1 MVSHQS
7 TKRGKLTLSESKK
20 FRTDF
25 DQYTDECRAAVE
37 LTMTR
42 LKIIKDSIEH
52 SPVRSPFDSI
62 TSRIKSYES
71 TTAKM
76 QRKGLTTIE
85 EVKAQIR
92 DIGGIRIVVPFQDDI
107 YAVVERLER
116 SPGINIV
123 EKRDYVKNPKPNG
136 YSGFHVIAMVET
148 YAEVSRITPI
158 EIQVRDKAMD
168 MWATI
173 EHIVKYKMDDV
184 PESAVGEFKQ
194 IADILNKFDES
205 AMRLRDKLRPDIKN
219 PRST

>member
-1 MVSHQS
+1 M
-7 TKRGKLTLSESKK
+7 SEPKK
-20 FRTDF
+20 FRADF
-25 DQYTDECRAAVE
+25 DHYTDECRAAVE

-76 QRKGLTTIE
+76 KRKGLTTIE

-116 SPGINIV
+116 SPGINII

-148 YAEVSRITPI
+148 YAEVSKITPI